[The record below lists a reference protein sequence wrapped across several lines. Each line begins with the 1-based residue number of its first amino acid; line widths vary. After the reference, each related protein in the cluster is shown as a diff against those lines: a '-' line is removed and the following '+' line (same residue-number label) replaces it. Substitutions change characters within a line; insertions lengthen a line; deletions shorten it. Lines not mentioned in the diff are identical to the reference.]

1 MFVTKEEYESMTE
14 SQKVVV
20 KRLKDT
26 IEMLVECG
34 TAMSMYRDGTT
45 NYENAKNK
53 FDLISNR
60 MYLDIVQ

>member
-34 TAMSMYRDGTT
+34 NAMSMYRDG
-45 NYENAKNK
+45 EL
-53 FDLISNR
+53 LIMKTQSIN
-60 MYLDIVQ
+60 LI